1 MQSNARGRIPV
12 VVDGRLHVFRLPH
25 VTPDAT
31 TLMARATRVF
41 RSLRSVTYVE
51 RLASSPRNRIVST
64 FTLEAP
70 DRVEYRIHG
79 GASGIVI
86 GTRRWDT
93 SAGHWVLSPSTRL
106 PQPLPLWGTPVTNAH
121 VLSRTRD
128 AVTISFL
135 NPKIPAWF
143 VVRFDP
149 RTLRP
154 RVLDMTATAHFM
166 HHVYSGYNAA
176 RRIFPP
182 T

>member
-1 MQSNARGRIPV
+1 MTNPR
-12 VVDGRLHVFRLPH
+12 
-25 VTPDAT
+25 
-31 TLMARATRVF
+31 
-41 RSLRSVTYVE
+41 RSR
-51 RLASSPRNRIVST
+51 
-64 FTLEAP
+64 
-70 DRVEYRIHG
+70 

-128 AVTISFL
+128 AVAISLL

-176 RRIFPP
+176 RRIVSMCTITGAFGSSSSSVSGTSRERSYLGSGAP
-182 T
+182 